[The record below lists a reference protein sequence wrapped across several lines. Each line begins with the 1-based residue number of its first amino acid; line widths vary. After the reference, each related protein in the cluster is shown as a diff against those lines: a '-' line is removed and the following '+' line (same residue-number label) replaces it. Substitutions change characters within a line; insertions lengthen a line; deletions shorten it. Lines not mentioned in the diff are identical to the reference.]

1 MKILIVCTTDSMIWN
16 FLIPH
21 IEFLKQKGAEVECAC
36 SRTGFYFDE
45 LIQKYGLVL
54 HEINFARNPFKIK
67 NLKAYSA
74 LCKLVKDGNF
84 SIINCHE
91 PVGGALARLAGK
103 RYKKYV
109 MYTAHGFHFFKGAPL
124 KHWVL
129 YHTFEYILS
138 FFTDCL
144 ITICKEDFENAKK
157 LHAEHVYYIPGIGI
171 NFNKF
176 KGIDKNES
184 RKIIRNSYS
193 IKDDDIVLI
202 SVGELSIRKNHEVII
217 KAMGLLKKRNIKLLL
232 CGEGEKQQYLKE
244 LAIANDLKE
253 NIFFLGFR
261 KDIPTILYASD
272 IFIYPSL
279 WEGLGIAGLEAM
291 YAELPII
298 GSSRQGIK
306 DYITNDKTGLL
317 FEPNDIEKLAQN
329 IEVLS
334 ENVELRK
341 KIGKAGY
348 DSIKQFSLENA
359 LLEMDKIYLSEN
371 IFSE

>member
-1 MKILIVCTTDSMIWN
+1 
-16 FLIPH
+16 
-21 IEFLKQKGAEVECAC
+21 
-36 SRTGFYFDE
+36 
-45 LIQKYGLVL
+45 
-54 HEINFARNPFKIK
+54 
-67 NLKAYSA
+67 
-74 LCKLVKDGNF
+74 
-84 SIINCHE
+84 
-91 PVGGALARLAGK
+91 
-103 RYKKYV
+103 
-109 MYTAHGFHFFKGAPL
+109 
-124 KHWVL
+124 
-129 YHTFEYILS
+129 
-138 FFTDCL
+138 
-144 ITICKEDFENAKK
+144 
-157 LHAEHVYYIPGIGI
+157 
-171 NFNKF
+171 
-176 KGIDKNES
+176 
-184 RKIIRNSYS
+184 
-193 IKDDDIVLI
+193 
-202 SVGELSIRKNHEVII
+202 
-217 KAMGLLKKRNIKLLL
+217 MGLLKKRNIKLLL

-298 GSSRQGIK
+298 GSSRRGIK